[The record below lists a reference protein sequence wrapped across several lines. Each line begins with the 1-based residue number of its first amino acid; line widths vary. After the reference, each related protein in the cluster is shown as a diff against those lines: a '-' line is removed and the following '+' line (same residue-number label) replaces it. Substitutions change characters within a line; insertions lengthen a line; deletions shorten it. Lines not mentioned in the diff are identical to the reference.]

1 MLRRFEMYSL
11 GPNVDPHAIAA
22 MESAFLHAGRYIP
35 ELLHSALGR
44 NLSAA
49 PRDVIWEH
57 GYESPAAY
65 QRYMIHPYH
74 AAVLDRFLLRDSPEC
89 IVIDSPLSDAGLV
102 GYSCD
107 GTPYRLSA
115 GVRRVTL
122 LSVDQ
127 AASPGAMQELEAT
140 LGRAYRHTAGMT
152 VCTVARNTM
161 GSRWFDA
168 VTPITAPSR
177 WTHIWEQGFDTL
189 EDLESYRTGESPE
202 AKAERTGWAGWM
214 DGIVTQSAEL
224 YYQIRSEE
232 ARR

>member
-1 MLRRFEMYSL
+1 
-11 GPNVDPHAIAA
+11 
-22 MESAFLHAGRYIP
+22 
-35 ELLHSALGR
+35 
-44 NLSAA
+44 
-49 PRDVIWEH
+49 
-57 GYESPAAY
+57 
-65 QRYMIHPYH
+65 
-74 AAVLDRFLLRDSPEC
+74 
-89 IVIDSPLSDAGLV
+89 
-102 GYSCD
+102 
-107 GTPYRLSA
+107 
-115 GVRRVTL
+115 
-122 LSVDQ
+122 
-127 AASPGAMQELEAT
+127 MQELEAT